1 MAYQKQPVQPQFFA
15 KKTCRFCEQRI
26 DQIDYKDVKLLQKYI
41 NSIGKIEQ
49 RKRNGNCPRHQRMMA
64 TAIKRARIMAL
75 LPFVNR

>member
-1 MAYQKQPVQPQFFA
+1 MAYQKQQPQFIS

-26 DQIDYKDVKLLQKYI
+26 EEVDYKDVKLLQKYT
-41 NSIGKIEQ
+41 NSIGKIDS
-49 RKRNGNCPRHQRMMA
+49 RKRNGNCPRHQRVLA